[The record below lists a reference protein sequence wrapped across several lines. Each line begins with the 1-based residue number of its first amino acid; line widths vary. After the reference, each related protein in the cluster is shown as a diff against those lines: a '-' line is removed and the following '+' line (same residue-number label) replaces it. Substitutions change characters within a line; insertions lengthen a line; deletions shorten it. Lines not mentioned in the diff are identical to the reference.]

1 MSVAF
6 DPNEIL
12 ERTLI
17 ELGVDH
23 DGVEPIHGSKTAVY
37 RIVGAG
43 IVAKVSSTFAD
54 CLDAEAHNIAAL
66 APFTRRVV
74 QPAEDVPLLVHRDG
88 ASVLFTQ
95 EIVTDGSTP
104 IDSKLAA
111 ELDCFLS
118 EIECVDVEFPLW
130 TEKYELTSATLRDFE
145 GTTADELTAL
155 ETAFVE
161 PLLERDW
168 KLVPIH
174 GDAYIANAVSTRD
187 EVVWVDLE
195 DLQLGPRALAFAL
208 LDVSSA
214 PRLDASELRD
224 FKVYRAWSNAVWD
237 NALATRAGASVG
249 RADAS
254 LQRLRA
260 MTNSSGQQ

>member
-6 DPNEIL
+6 DPSEVL
-12 ERTLI
+12 ERTLT
-17 ELGVDH
+17 ELGVNH
-23 DGVEPIHGSKTAVY
+23 DGIEPIHGSKTAVY

-43 IVAKVSSTFAD
+43 ITAKVSSTFAD
-54 CLDAEAHNIAAL
+54 CLEAEAHNIAAL

-74 QPAEDVPLLVHRDG
+74 QPAEGVPLLVHRDD

-104 IDSKLAA
+104 DDRKLAV

-118 EIECVDVEFPLW
+118 EIECVDGEFPLW
-130 TEKYELTSATLRDFE
+130 TEKYELTSATLRDFN
-145 GTTADELTAL
+145 GAAADELTAL
-155 ETAFVE
+155 ETGFVE
-161 PLLERDW
+161 PLFEHDW
-168 KLVPIH
+168 KLVPLH
-174 GDAYIANAVSTRD
+174 GDAYIANAVPTRD
-187 EVVWVDLE
+187 GVVWVDLE

-214 PRLDASELRD
+214 PRVDASELRA

-237 NALATRAGASVG
+237 NALAARAEASVR

-254 LQRLRA
+254 LQRLRT
-260 MTNSSGQQ
+260 MTNISSQQ